1 MGKIDDLRIQKIRG
15 TFTVKLP
22 DDDDDDDDESYTEFS
37 LLD

>member
-22 DDDDDDDDESYTEFS
+22 DDDDDDESYTEFS